1 MHKTIPIDSIA
12 TRDLKTPTP
21 RLNLSS
27 AEDVRRE
34 MGKVYRDARLNI
46 IPSSEATRLVYIL
59 SQILKS
65 HELLSIEKRIVDLEQ
80 LQVTGGY
87 DS

>member
-1 MHKTIPIDSIA
+1 MHKTIPLDSIA

-34 MGKVYRDARLNI
+34 MGKVYRDARLNV

-59 SQILKS
+59 SQILKA
-65 HELLSIEKRIVDLEQ
+65 HELLSIEKRIIDLEQ
-80 LQVTGGY
+80 LKVTGGY

>member
-34 MGKVYRDARLNI
+34 MGKVYRDARLNV

-59 SQILKS
+59 SQILKA

>member
-1 MHKTIPIDSIA
+1 MHKTIPIDSIG

-34 MGKVYRDARLNI
+34 MGKVYRDARLNV
-46 IPSSEATRLVYIL
+46 IPSSDATRLVYIL
-59 SQILKS
+59 SQILKA
-65 HELLSIEKRIVDLEQ
+65 HELLSIEKRIIDLEKIQ
-80 LQVTGGY
+80 IT
-87 DS
+87 SNHES

>member
-1 MHKTIPIDSIA
+1 MHKTIPINSSA
-12 TRDLKTPTP
+12 TRDLKNPTP

-34 MGKVYRDARLNI
+34 MGKVYRDARLNA

-59 SQILKS
+59 SQILKA
-65 HELLSIEKRIVDLEQ
+65 HELLSIEKRIIDLEQ
-80 LQVTGGY
+80 L
-87 DS
+87 

>member
-34 MGKVYRDARLNI
+34 MGKVYRDARLNV

-59 SQILKS
+59 SQILKA
-65 HELLSIEKRIVDLEQ
+65 HELLSIEKRIIDLEQ
-80 LQVTGGY
+80 HQVTGNY

>member
-34 MGKVYRDARLNI
+34 MGKVYRDARLNV

-59 SQILKS
+59 SQILKA
-65 HELLSIEKRIVDLEQ
+65 HELLSIEKRIIDLEQ
-80 LQVTGGY
+80 LRVTGDY